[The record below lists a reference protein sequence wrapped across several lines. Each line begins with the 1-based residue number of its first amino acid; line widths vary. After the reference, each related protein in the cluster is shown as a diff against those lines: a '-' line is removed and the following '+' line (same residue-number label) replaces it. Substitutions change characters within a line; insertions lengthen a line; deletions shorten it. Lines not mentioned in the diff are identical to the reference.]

1 MKLFFTF
8 LGILY
13 LLATPPALFISQQ
26 GQVSFT
32 SEAPLELINAT
43 SQELRGVL
51 DTEKNTFAFLIP
63 MNSFE
68 GFNDP
73 LQKEHFC
80 EKFLICDRYPQ
91 ASFKGKIIESI
102 AYEKTGV
109 YDVRAK
115 GEFIIHG
122 IRQERIIKAR
132 IAVDNNQIKIT
143 SNFTVRLVDHKIKV
157 PQIVYHKVAEIIKV
171 DIAINLK
178 PQSP

>member
-1 MKLFFTF
+1 MKLFLAL
-8 LGILY
+8 LGIIFLSGS
-13 LLATPPALFISQQ
+13 PDSLFISQQ

-43 SQELRGVL
+43 SQNLRGVL
-51 DTEKNTFAFLIP
+51 DTDKNTFAFLIP

-80 EKFLICDRYPQ
+80 EKFLTCDRYPQ
-91 ASFKGKIIESI
+91 ASFKGKIIETVS
-102 AYEKTGV
+102 YNQTGV
-109 YDVRAK
+109 YDIRAK

-122 IRQERIIKAR
+122 ISRERIIKAQ
-132 IAVDNNQIKIT
+132 IKSDNNKLSI
-143 SNFTVRLVDHKIKV
+143 SSHFTVKLADHKIKV

-171 DIAINLK
+171 DIAIDLK

>member
-1 MKLFFTF
+1 MKLFFSF
-8 LGILY
+8 LGIIY
-13 LLATPPALFISQQ
+13 LLGTPPALFVSKQ

-32 SEAPLELINAT
+32 SEAPLELINAS
-43 SQELRGVL
+43 SQDLKGVL

-80 EKFLICDRYPQ
+80 EKFLNCDRFPQ
-91 ASFKGKIIESI
+91 ASFKGKIIESVP
-102 AYEKTGV
+102 YKKVGV
-109 YDVRAK
+109 YEVRAK

-122 IRQERIIKAR
+122 ISQERIIKAK
-132 IAVDNNQIKIT
+132 IAVNNNQLEIT
-143 SNFTVRLVDHKIKV
+143 SHFSVKLRDHKIKV

-171 DIAINLK
+171 DIGISLK
-178 PQSP
+178 PQHP